1 MERDERDPVR
11 LAVSDGPL
19 PEWAEGDPDVRAALA
34 DVETLREQLA
44 LIATAVAGPAPEA
57 SPPPPA
63 APRPRRRRAPRRVL
77 AAVAAVAALGLLGT
91 GGAYLVAHNGELDG
105 GTEDAKLTAE
115 GLVACATDIAEGTVT
130 RVERLGGDQG
140 VRVTLSV
147 ERRYKKEEAEKE
159 GAEKEARTAGTA
171 AGEPR
176 LVFTAG
182 DVPAEESADPY
193 FRVGTRMLV
202 IVSRFPG
209 EGPIT
214 HREGDRP
221 PGDLGEDVGAVRDDL
236 EYGRA
241 WVEKALPGS
250 AGVDC
255 PHPG

>member
-19 PEWAEGDPDVRAALA
+19 PEWAERDPEVRAVLA

-44 LIATAVAGPAPEA
+44 LIATAVAGPAPE
-57 SPPPPA
+57 PPPPA
-63 APRPRRRRAPRRVL
+63 APGPRRRRAPRWVL
-77 AAVAAVAALGLLGT
+77 AAVAAVAVLGLLGT
-91 GGAYLVAHNGELDG
+91 GGSYLMARNGELDG
-105 GTEDAKLTAE
+105 RAGGAALTAE
-115 GLVACATDIAEGTVT
+115 GLVACAADIAEGTVA

-147 ERRYKKEEAEKE
+147 ERRYK
-159 GAEKEARTAGTA
+159 EARTAGTA

-182 DVPAEESADPY
+182 EAPAEESADPY

-209 EGPIT
+209 EGPLT
-214 HREGDRP
+214 YREGDRP
-221 PGDLGEDVGAVRDDL
+221 PGNLGTDVGAGRDDL

-255 PHPG
+255 SHPG

>member
-11 LAVSDGPL
+11 LAVSGEPL
-19 PEWAEGDPDVRAALA
+19 PEWAERDPDVRAALA
-34 DVETLREQLA
+34 DVETLREQLG
-44 LIATAVAGPAPEA
+44 LIATAVTGPAAGA
-57 SPPPPA
+57 SPPPAA
-63 APRPRRRRAPRRVL
+63 APGPRRRRAPRRAL
-77 AAVAAVAALGLLGT
+77 AAVAAVAVLGLLGT

-105 GTEDAKLTAE
+105 GIGDALLTAE
-115 GLVACATDIAEGTVT
+115 GLVACATDIAEGTVA

-147 ERRYKKEEAEKE
+147 ERTYKKEEA
-159 GAEKEARTAGTA
+159 KEARTAGTA

-250 AGVDC
+250 AGVGC